1 MRASRLENPKRLTPL
16 PPDRAFVV
24 QFSDD
29 TNPDRERV
37 RGRAEHLQSGRRC
50 RFNSLG
56 QLHEF
61 MEETLRDVA
70 RAAGDELAP
79 TNA

>member
-1 MRASRLENPKRLTPL
+1 MPASRLENSKRLTPL

-50 RFNSLG
+50 RFNSSA

-61 MEETLRDVA
+61 MEEALRDVA
-70 RAAGDELAP
+70 RAAGDELAS